1 MADARGPAVVD
12 TMIFTWSL
20 AGQPTKV
27 GQLYQAHLVG
37 RTLVLAAQTVAEL
50 RFWAHHRGWGDPRRK
65 QLEERIAHLRV
76 AAVDDRLT
84 VVYAD
89 LKDQCLRNGH
99 ALGQKVH
106 DGDRW
111 IAATAV
117 RYGIPLISHD
127 QIFKDVPELELL
139 TELESIN

>member
-1 MADARGPAVVD
+1 MADARGPDVVD
-12 TMIFTWSL
+12 TMVFTWSL
-20 AGQPTKV
+20 AGLPTEV
-27 GQLYQAHLVG
+27 GQRYQAHLVG

-50 RFWAHHRGWGDPRRK
+50 RFWARHRGWGDPRRK
-65 QLEERIAHLRV
+65 QLEERIAYLRV

-84 VVYAD
+84 GVYAD
-89 LKDQCLRNGH
+89 LKDQCVRNGH

-127 QIFKDVPELELL
+127 GIFKDVPGLALV
-139 TELESIN
+139 TELENIS